1 MHIEHFENF
10 CSIKINQKYMN
21 KMKPAHVKYSDA
33 EKMVFPNAITLKILI
48 SGLQTNG
55 TLAIFEDRVEPGV
68 GPG

>member
-1 MHIEHFENF
+1 
-10 CSIKINQKYMN
+10 
-21 KMKPAHVKYSDA
+21 MKPAHVKYSEA